1 MYYEGFKY
9 PSEWT
14 QDWNSYL
21 QNKQQL
27 CHHIV
32 VTMTHYEKRLPQLR
46 KQAADLSKY
55 FFSAET
61 LLENIK

>member
-14 QDWNSYL
+14 ESWNHYIA
-21 QNKQQL
+21 NRQQL

-46 KQAADLSKY
+46 KQTDDLSKY
-55 FFSAET
+55 FFSANR